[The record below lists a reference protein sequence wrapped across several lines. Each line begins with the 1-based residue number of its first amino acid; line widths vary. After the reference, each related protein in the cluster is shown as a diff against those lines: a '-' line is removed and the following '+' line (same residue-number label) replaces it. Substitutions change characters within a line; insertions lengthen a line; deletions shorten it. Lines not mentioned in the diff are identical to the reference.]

1 MLTLSNSDFLR
12 WIKLN
17 FGKNPGTLLLLSV
30 CLFASC
36 QKDIESPG
44 SKSVTTSQNASVKK
58 QVNATVSVFATGFT
72 NPRGLKFGPDG
83 NLYVAEAG
91 PGGTQS
97 SEGLCQFAVPEY
109 FGSPTGGGISRVS
122 PGGVRSVITTSLPTS
137 AGEGILGVA
146 DVAFVGNTLYAL
158 VNGGGCSHGVP
169 SLPNGI
175 YRINANGSSSVVANL
190 GAWQVTHPVAN
201 PPADFEPEGTWYSM
215 INVRNDFY
223 TVDPNHGELVKVTTG
238 GSITRVT
245 DFSKSLG
252 HIVPTVLAYHG
263 NFYMGNLG
271 VFPITQGAS
280 KIYKITPEGTTKVDE
295 SDFTTVLGLV
305 FDNNANMYVLENTTN
320 NMFPT
325 PFTGRI
331 VRVSPN
337 GTKDVIV
344 TGLALPTGMTYGP
357 DGNLYVSNWGFG
369 AAPGGGQVLKVTLN

>member
-17 FGKNPGTLLLLSV
+17 FGKNRGTLLLLSV

-44 SKSVTTSQNASVKK
+44 SKSVTTSQNASLKK

-97 SEGLCQFAVPEY
+97 SEGLCQFAAPEY
-109 FGSPTGGGISRVS
+109 FGSPTGGGISSVS

-238 GSITRVT
+238 GNVTRVA

-252 HIVPTVLAYHG
+252 HIVPTALAYHG

-280 KIYKITPEGTTKVDE
+280 KIYKITPEGNTKVDE

-337 GTKDVIV
+337 GTKDVLV

>member
-1 MLTLSNSDFLR
+1 
-12 WIKLN
+12 
-17 FGKNPGTLLLLSV
+17 
-30 CLFASC
+30 
-36 QKDIESPG
+36 
-44 SKSVTTSQNASVKK
+44 
-58 QVNATVSVFATGFT
+58 
-72 NPRGLKFGPDG
+72 
-83 NLYVAEAG
+83 
-91 PGGTQS
+91 
-97 SEGLCQFAVPEY
+97 
-109 FGSPTGGGISRVS
+109 
-122 PGGVRSVITTSLPTS
+122 
-137 AGEGILGVA
+137 
-146 DVAFVGNTLYAL
+146 
-158 VNGGGCSHGVP
+158 
-169 SLPNGI
+169 
-175 YRINANGSSSVVANL
+175 
-190 GAWQVTHPVAN
+190 
-201 PPADFEPEGTWYSM
+201 M

-223 TVDPNHGELVKVTTG
+223 SVYPNHGELVKVTTG